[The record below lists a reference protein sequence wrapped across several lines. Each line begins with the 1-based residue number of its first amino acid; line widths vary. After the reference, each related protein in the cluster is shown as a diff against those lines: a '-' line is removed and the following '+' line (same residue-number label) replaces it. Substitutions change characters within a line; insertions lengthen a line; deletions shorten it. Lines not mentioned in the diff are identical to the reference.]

1 MAATCPSFSH
11 PSLFLLSQ
19 SHSTPT
25 TKAVKLSLFIPLHCE
40 ILLSSFPMA
49 ATVMK
54 YVIVMSIAVAM
65 AGVTVESKGSSPAP
79 VDCTSVVLSMSD
91 CLSYVTNGSTVN
103 KPEGNCCSGLKSVL
117 KTNAECLCEGFKSS
131 AQFGVV
137 LNVTK
142 AVGLPDA
149 CHVHAPS
156 AAKCGSGVVTPAG
169 APSGASIAPAAA
181 MGPGG
186 NIVSPAMSPS
196 SLNGASSATGISAK
210 LSVVGLAAL
219 GAFLSSF

>member
-1 MAATCPSFSH
+1 
-11 PSLFLLSQ
+11 
-19 SHSTPT
+19 
-25 TKAVKLSLFIPLHCE
+25 
-40 ILLSSFPMA
+40 MA

-156 AAKCGSGVVTPAG
+156 AAKLDISPTGAPSPAGVVTPAG

>member
-1 MAATCPSFSH
+1 MAAT
-11 PSLFLLSQ
+11 
-19 SHSTPT
+19 
-25 TKAVKLSLFIPLHCE
+25 I
-40 ILLSSFPMA
+40 
-49 ATVMK
+49 MK
-54 YVIVMSIAVAM
+54 YVILMLVAIAM
-65 AGVTVESKGSSPAP
+65 AATVESKGSSPAP

-91 CLSYVTNGSTVN
+91 CLSYVTNGSAVN

-156 AAKCGSGVVTPAG
+156 AAKLDISPTGAPSPAGMVSPAG
-169 APSGASIAPAAA
+169 APSGASMAPAAA

-186 NIVSPAMSPS
+186 STVSSPAMSPS
-196 SLNGASSATGISAK
+196 SPNGASSATGISAQ
-210 LSVVGLAAL
+210 LTVVGLAAL